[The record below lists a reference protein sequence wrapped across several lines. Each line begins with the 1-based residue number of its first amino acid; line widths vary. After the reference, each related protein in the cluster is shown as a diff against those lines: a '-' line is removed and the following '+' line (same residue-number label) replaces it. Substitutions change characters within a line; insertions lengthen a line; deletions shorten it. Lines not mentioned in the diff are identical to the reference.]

1 MWYTLNRKENTMN
14 KYRVIVP
21 VEGVEITE
29 IEADNANDA
38 RQRVLDGEG
47 DLFERDLSIV
57 DNDYDNWGVTT
68 V

>member
-1 MWYTLNRKENTMN
+1 MN